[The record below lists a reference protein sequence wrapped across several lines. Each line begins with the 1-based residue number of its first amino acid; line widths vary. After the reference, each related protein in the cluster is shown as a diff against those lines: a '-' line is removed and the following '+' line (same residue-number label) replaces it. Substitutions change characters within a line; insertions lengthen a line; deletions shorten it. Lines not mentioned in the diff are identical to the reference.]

1 MIRILMA
8 ILLSALALPAVA
20 QTTGQSAAQ
29 TAERLGVGD
38 SVHVTV
44 FQQPDMTTDTRV
56 TDDGMI
62 HVPLVGAVKVDG
74 MTSTQAAGAV
84 ADALKKGEF
93 LKNPKV
99 NVALTTVRSRQVS
112 VLGLV
117 VRPGLYPLE
126 AASVKMPQIIAAAG
140 GIAAGGSETVTV
152 LRAGKPVKVSSLS
165 KDFELQGGDTV
176 YVDRLPQFYIYG
188 EVVRAGTYPV
198 TDGMNIMQAIAL
210 GGGITPR
217 GSESRIKLRRA
228 NNEGKVIEYDVST
241 VERVYPNDV
250 IFVHESIF

>member
-8 ILLSALALPAVA
+8 ILMSALALSAVA
-20 QTTGQSAAQ
+20 QTAGQNAAHSSDK
-29 TAERLGVGD
+29 LGIGD
-38 SVHVTV
+38 TVHVTV
-44 FQQPDMTTDTRV
+44 FQQPEMTTDARV
-56 TDDGMI
+56 TEDGAI
-62 HVPLVGAVKVDG
+62 QVPLVGSVKVDG
-74 MTSTQAAGAV
+74 MTTSDAAEAI
-84 ADALKKGEF
+84 AEALKKGDF
-93 LKNPKV
+93 LKTPKV

-112 VLGLV
+112 VLGLI

-152 LRAGKPVKVSSLS
+152 IRSGKPLKVASLS

-176 YVDRLPQFYIYG
+176 YVDRAPQFYIYG
-188 EVVRAGTYPV
+188 EVVRSGSYAV
-198 TDGMNIMQAIAL
+198 TDGMNVMQAIAL

-228 NNEGKVIEYDVST
+228 NQQGKVIEYDVPAT
-241 VERVYPNDV
+241 ERVYPNDV
-250 IFVHESIF
+250 IFVRESIF